1 MEILREDNAALEKKM
16 EEMVVQKEAMLKK
29 QEDLERKSKLLS
41 DHNQLLQ
48 KLVQDA
54 QNKEQVPPKVNAAP
68 SKELVQL
75 KKQASTL
82 DKEKAA
88 IKAENDQL
96 RQDKDLLE
104 KDVVNLRHDL
114 ERVYRRFK
122 EPKATPLSSVPAA
135 DTDMELDRLL
145 DNQSA
150 WEKQQLVVQDLIQQC
165 TSKMQDQHASKRRR
179 LNESLMVQE
188 KMLQDAIQ
196 HFQDEL
202 HDRQEFDRFEVQVQ
216 LEETQAAAA
225 MADSTLQQ
233 QAEYSLQKRCDQL
246 ASDHQQAHARADEL
260 QKALDAASSN
270 VEKLR
275 LEKDQLAQLLDQRT
289 TDVHELHVQLEQ
301 LQERLA
307 AKEQY
312 LVAQKED
319 TLTVLKHKAEDRQQ
333 WEACEAKLQQ
343 QIQVLEATV
352 SQIQHATQA
361 SENMLVVAAAH
372 EETLALLQM
381 EIDARDDQLATT
393 TAHRDALVTECQ
405 QLREQLDQLREKRDQ
420 STSDSR
426 TTNQQTLNQE
436 MPPLDEATSGELQA
450 FFLAYYDMAETK
462 HRALLAERDAL
473 LAATTDAQQLS
484 QQRHHLS
491 STLH

>member
-1 MEILREDNAALEKKM
+1 MEQTMDLAAISMEILREDNAALEKKM

-246 ASDHQQAHARADEL
+246 ASDHQQAHARAEEL
-260 QKALDAASSN
+260 QEALDAASSN

-319 TLTVLKHKAEDRQQ
+319 TLSVLKHKAEDRQQ

-361 SENMLVVAAAH
+361 SENMLVVAAKTARETAEAAH

-381 EIDARDDQLATT
+381 EIDARDDQL
-393 TAHRDALVTECQ
+393 
-405 QLREQLDQLREKRDQ
+405 
-420 STSDSR
+420 
-426 TTNQQTLNQE
+426 
-436 MPPLDEATSGELQA
+436 
-450 FFLAYYDMAETK
+450 
-462 HRALLAERDAL
+462 
-473 LAATTDAQQLS
+473 
-484 QQRHHLS
+484 
-491 STLH
+491 